1 MRARERES
9 NDPDHSHRDIKG
21 CLVHGRLKPD
31 AEGEKKRL
39 REDGI
44 SVVTWDKLLE
54 DAERF
59 HREYLD
65 IVKARAPED
74 DPRIRDL
81 PAVEDET
88 LTDVRPTAPQ

>member
-1 MRARERES
+1 
-9 NDPDHSHRDIKG
+9 
-21 CLVHGRLKPD
+21 LKPD